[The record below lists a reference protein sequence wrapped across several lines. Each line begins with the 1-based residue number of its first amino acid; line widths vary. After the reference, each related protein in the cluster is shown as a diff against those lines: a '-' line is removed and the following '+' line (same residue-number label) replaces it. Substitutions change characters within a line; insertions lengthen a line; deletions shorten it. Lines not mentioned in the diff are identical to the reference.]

1 MRGTMRLQGEGLA
14 LLMLH
19 WFKAPI
25 TLLDEEEDH
34 VHDEHGREVDEE
46 EEAGGDDVDAGRADD
61 AVDGEVEGERD
72 GDDVDGAHDG
82 GDVCGGVVGEDDGGE
97 DDGDEEGPGSR
108 PPW

>member
-25 TLLDEEEDH
+25 TLLDEEDDHVHDELGREVDEEEDEEEDH

-46 EEAGGDDVDAGRADD
+46 EEAGGDDVDAERRRWRGRRRA
-61 AVDGEVEGERD
+61 R
-72 GDDVDGAHDG
+72 
-82 GDVCGGVVGEDDGGE
+82 
-97 DDGDEEGPGSR
+97 
-108 PPW
+108 W